1 MALAAVIMATLL
13 GVLPRIEPSFMPQL
27 DELLVTIEEPA
38 PPANE
43 LREQPAAPEAEP
55 AAPGTPERS
64 AAAAPSDA
72 ASPPVA
78 DSVASPPVDLAAE
91 RERAVNAYLDGQ
103 AAIVSPSPVM
113 EEKRR
118 RLAGQ
123 YQPPTREP
131 PKPVWE
137 NAEIDQIGRTVLHHG
152 NCSRVIDDP
161 NVMRQYQF
169 ETFDQY
175 LVTCAYYR
183 REPKELP
190 WVAEIRARY
199 PYLRYPDGIVPE
211 EDAAAP

>member
-1 MALAAVIMATLL
+1 MALAAVIMAALL
-13 GVLPRIEPSFMPQL
+13 GLLPRIEPSFMPQL

-43 LREQPAAPEAEP
+43 LREQPAAPEPEP

-113 EEKRR
+113 AEKRR

-123 YQPPTREP
+123 YQPPTRAP
-131 PKPVWE
+131 PKPIWE
-137 NAEIDQIGRTVLHHG
+137 NAEIDQLGRTVLRDG
-152 NCSRVIDDP
+152 DCSRVVDDP
-161 NVMRQYQF
+161 NVLRQYQF

-199 PYLRYPDGIVPE
+199 PYLRFPDGILPE

>member
-1 MALAAVIMATLL
+1 LL
-13 GVLPRIEPSFMPQL
+13 GVLPPIEPSFLLEPN
-27 DELLVTIEEPA
+27 ELHVTIEEPELA
-38 PPANE
+38 ANE
-43 LREQPAAPEAEP
+43 LPPAPDVEP
-55 AAPGTPERS
+55 AAPDAPEPP
-64 AAAAPSDA
+64 ATAAPSDP

-91 RERAVNAYLDGQ
+91 RERAVTEYLDAQ
-103 AAIVSPSPVM
+103 AEIVSPSPVM

-123 YQPPTREP
+123 YRPPTREP

-137 NAEIDQIGRTVLHHG
+137 NAEIDQIGRTMLRHG

-175 LVTCAYYR
+175 LVTCSYHR

-199 PYLRYPDGIVPE
+199 PYLRHPDGIVPE